1 MNQDKARKVIDALK
15 TGLHYATGGSPWTPD
30 LDKAEITEAIA
41 IMREKAEPPPCPTG
55 EPCKHAG
62 WCTEVYCQGIPVF
75 RNQYKPEGWMSI
87 ETAPKD
93 GTAIMLGARCGAWI
107 GKYLPVYQSGFKPDN
122 PWSSLML
129 NHDHLYEKWQKPTHW
144 MPLPEK
150 PGAAP
155 QAPAEQGCEA
165 CVTCG
170 RPLVEISDAEIYDLM
185 AATASEGVENC
196 VLRFARALLE
206 RTK

>member
-1 MNQDKARKVIDALK
+1 MTPDKARKVLDALEF
-15 TGLHYATGGSPWTPD
+15 LARMANVSHNE
-30 LDKAEITEAIA
+30 LDSVGQAIA
-41 IMREKAEPPPCPTG
+41 IMREEAGPPPCPNG

-75 RNQYKPEGWMSI
+75 RNQFHPWLPI

-129 NHDHLYEKWQKPTHW
+129 NHDHLYEKWQTPTHW
-144 MPLPEK
+144 MPLPEP

-155 QAPAEQGCEA
+155 QAPAEPSLSFGLDDA
-165 CVTCG
+165 
-170 RPLVEISDAEIYDLM
+170 PAVEISDAEIDEIWLLNGGGL
-185 AATASEGVENC
+185 AAN
-196 VLRFARALLE
+196 RYHDFARALLE
-206 RTK
+206 KK